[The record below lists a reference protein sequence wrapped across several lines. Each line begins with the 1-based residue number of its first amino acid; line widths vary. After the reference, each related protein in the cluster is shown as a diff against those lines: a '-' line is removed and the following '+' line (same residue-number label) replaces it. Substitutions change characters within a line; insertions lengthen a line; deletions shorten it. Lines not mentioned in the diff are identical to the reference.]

1 MFRLALAITAG
12 AVFTAIIA
20 FCADAIAPELLRVFP
35 FLDLALAFPY
45 GICGGWIAARLAPGK
60 ETFAGLGVTL
70 LTIFAGVLR
79 MYGSPQAILFWIALT
94 ASLAGG
100 AMFGSYLRA
109 VRVARAKTFEK
120 RSAKAKKIRTRAAS

>member
-1 MFRLALAITAG
+1 VFRLALAITAG

-20 FCADAIAPELLRVFP
+20 FCADAIATDVLRVFP

-60 ETFAGLGVTL
+60 ETLAGFGVTL
-70 LTIFAGVLR
+70 LTIFVGVLSYR
-79 MYGSPQAILFWIALT
+79 MNGSPQAILFWIALT

-109 VRVARAKTFEK
+109 VRVARAKALEK
-120 RSAKAKKIRTRAAS
+120 RSAKAKKVRRAS